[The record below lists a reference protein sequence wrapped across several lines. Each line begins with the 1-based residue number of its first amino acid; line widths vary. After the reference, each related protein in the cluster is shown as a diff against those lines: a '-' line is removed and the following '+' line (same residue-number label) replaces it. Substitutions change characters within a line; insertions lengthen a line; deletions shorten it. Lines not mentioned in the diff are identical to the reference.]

1 VSAGDEDHVTAPRKS
16 EIAWQRLSPRML
28 LIHPVH
34 ELLRQLPLLIGGLV
48 LGSTTGN
55 QSWTWAVLAL
65 SAVLGVA
72 RWFTTSYRI
81 EADPQSG
88 QVQLRVGLLHRKVL
102 SVPRNRIR
110 SVQTDAR
117 LLHRLLGLAVLRVS
131 TGQESRGEHGSGAF
145 ELNAVKVEEVPRL
158 RAILLAESPR
168 PADAASP
175 QPAAPSMVLA
185 RWQPSWLRYAPL
197 SLSGLLTMAAAAGVV
212 YQSGFVGPLQHS
224 RLVESGLAVV
234 EQLGMAAAVAVI
246 AAVVLVAS
254 VLLAVLR
261 SLVTYG
267 NLVLQ
272 RQEDILH
279 LRHGLLR
286 LREHTYDMSR
296 LRGGTLR
303 QPLLVRVLG
312 GARLDA
318 VMTGVHGAGESSI
331 LLPPC
336 PVSTAE
342 AVLTGLVGDS
352 DVVSGPLRGHGRR
365 AEARRWTRALGI
377 PVLVGVALAVLT
389 VRVGTPGVPAWL
401 WVAWVAA
408 TAWCAVLAA
417 DRAIAL
423 GHRVDN
429 RWLVMRSGSLERRR
443 DCLATAGI
451 IGWTV
456 RQSPFQRRAGVATL
470 VAATAAGTKRYPLI
484 DVPEN
489 LVWAVAGQASP
500 WVADSIWAR
509 R

>member
-1 VSAGDEDHVTAPRKS
+1 VTIAQSQKS

-28 LIHPVH
+28 LVHPVH

-88 QVQLRVGLLHRKVL
+88 HVQLRVGILHRKVL

-117 LLHRLLGLAVLRVS
+117 LLHRLLGLSVLRVS

-168 PADAASP
+168 PADAATDR
-175 QPAAPSMVLA
+175 PAAQSTVLA

-197 SLSGLLTMAAAAGVV
+197 SLSGLLTMVAAAGVV
-212 YQSGFVGPLQHS
+212 FQSGFVGPLQHS
-224 RLVESGLAVV
+224 RLVESGLAAV
-234 EQLGMAAAVAVI
+234 QKLGETATVAVI
-246 AAVVLVAS
+246 VAAVLVAS

-267 NLVLQ
+267 NLVLL
-272 RQEDILH
+272 RQADVLH

-342 AVLTGLVGDS
+342 AVLTGLVGDP
-352 DVVSGPLRGHGRR
+352 DVVGGPLRGHGPR
-365 AEARRWTRALGI
+365 AAARRWTRALGI
-377 PVLVGVALAVLT
+377 PALVGVVLAVLT
-389 VRVGTPGVPAWL
+389 VRGGTSGVPAWL
-401 WVAWVAA
+401 WVAWVAL
-408 TAWCAVLAA
+408 TAWCALLAA
-417 DRAIAL
+417 DRALAL

-429 RWLVMRSGSLERRR
+429 RWLVMRSGSLVRRR
-443 DCLATAGI
+443 DCLAAAGI

-489 LVWAVAGQASP
+489 LVWGVAAQASP
-500 WVADSIWAR
+500 WVADSMWAIT
-509 R
+509 